1 MVNFKNTIIIMTSNI
16 GSEEFN
22 SQAEKIGFSLSEK
35 DEEKVLA
42 DYEGVREKVLKQ
54 LPDFFSPEFLN
65 RIDKTIVF
73 SPLDKKVM
81 RNIIT
86 LQLDEL
92 ILRLANIGIALIY
105 DTKAVST
112 ILEATYNPA
121 YGARPVRRYIQDSIE
136 DKIAEN
142 ILNHKNKKHVS
153 LSAAKKEITFLW
165 K

>member
-1 MVNFKNTIIIMTSNI
+1 
-16 GSEEFN
+16 
-22 SQAEKIGFSLSEK
+22 
-35 DEEKVLA
+35 
-42 DYEGVREKVLKQ
+42 
-54 LPDFFSPEFLN
+54 
-65 RIDKTIVF
+65 
-73 SPLDKKVM
+73 M

-105 DTKAVST
+105 DTKAVTT

-153 LSAAKKEITFLW
+153 LSAAKKEITFTW

>member
-1 MVNFKNTIIIMTSNI
+1 MTSNI

-81 RNIIT
+81 RSIIM
-86 LQLDEL
+86 LQLDDL
-92 ILRLANIGIALIY
+92 IVRLANIGIALTY
-105 DTKAVST
+105 DSKVVST

-136 DKIAEN
+136 DKVAEN